1 MNIKCV
7 KLISG
12 EEIIADVN
20 ESFEGLVILKNPL
33 LVMMIPNQQNNQF
46 GIGLGPFCAFAKD
59 GEVPI
64 MAGAVISIFEPEI
77 GLRNEYNSKYGSGI
91 VLPESKLIV

>member
-12 EEIIADVN
+12 EEVIADVN
-20 ESFEGLVILKNPL
+20 DSIEGLVILKNPL
-33 LVMMIPNQQNNQF
+33 LLMMVPSQNNQF
-46 GIGLGPFCAFAKD
+46 AMGLGPFCAFAKD

-64 MAGAVISIFEPEI
+64 MAGAIISIFEPET

-91 VLPESKLIV
+91 VLPETKLVI